1 MAKMDF
7 LFDLLSY
14 RDRGRVQRAREPL
27 LSPHHLH
34 LSTYNPWQITRWTW
48 FYFFLL
54 QISLSISLSRLKY
67 EALSSVCVEKG
78 DEAIMGVS
86 FTMISLLREWHPR
99 PKMVSNVFL
108 SGSIRPVDQHWSWIF
123 HLTAPSQHC
132 TAMFQIWQKHSNFYL
147 FKNCSQNARARKWN
161 KFYIIVAQK

>member
-1 MAKMDF
+1 MSSWSAIVSG
-7 LFDLLSY
+7 LAASVCSTRTVL
-14 RDRGRVQRAREPL
+14 VQQKATDHFSNHHPVPSVCTMP
-27 LSPHHLH
+27 SP
-34 LSTYNPWQITRWTW
+34 
-48 FYFFLL
+48 FLL
-54 QISLSISLSRLKY
+54 QISLSISLSRLDSMY
-67 EALSSVCVEKG
+67 DALSSVCVEKG

-99 PKMVSNVFL
+99 PRMVSNVFL
-108 SGSIRPVDQHWSWIF
+108 SGSIRPVDRHWSWIF

-161 KFYIIVAQK
+161 KFYITVAQK

>member
-34 LSTYNPWQITRWTW
+34 LSTALGKSLVEPDLI
-48 FYFFLL
+48 FFFFK
-54 QISLSISLSRLKY
+54 SRSQYHYLDSKY
-67 EALSSVCVEKG
+67 DALSSVCVEKG

-99 PKMVSNVFL
+99 PGMVSNVFL

-123 HLTAPSQHC
+123 YLTAPSQHC
-132 TAMFQIWQKHSNFYL
+132 TAMLQIWQKHSNFYL

-161 KFYIIVAQK
+161 KFYITVAQK

>member
-34 LSTYNPWQITRWTW
+34 LSTTPCQITRWTW
-48 FYFFLL
+48 YFL
-54 QISLSISLSRLKY
+54 ISHNLFSTLNTMPFPLCVLK
-67 EALSSVCVEKG
+67 KG

-99 PKMVSNVFL
+99 PGMVSNVFL